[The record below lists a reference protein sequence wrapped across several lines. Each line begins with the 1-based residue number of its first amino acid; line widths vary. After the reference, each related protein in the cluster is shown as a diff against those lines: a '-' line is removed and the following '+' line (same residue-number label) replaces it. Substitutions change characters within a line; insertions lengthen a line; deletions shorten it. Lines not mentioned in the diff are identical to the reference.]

1 MGLVPFF
8 YVLYVG
14 FFKWNPLAVDPSMQ
28 FEGYGFNYRRL
39 IFDEVFL
46 ESIWRSIKFSVVTL
60 TLELSLGFLLALS
73 LLSSFPLK
81 KFFRSV
87 HTLPLVIAP
96 IVVGSIFKLFTVQGL
111 GPLPHLLKDYF
122 GYTLN
127 YGMHAD
133 QAFWMIVIMD
143 IWHWTPF
150 VTLTLLAGLSALP
163 QDPYESAKI
172 DGANNFQIF
181 VYITIPM
188 MVLSLIH
195 I

>member
-1 MGLVPFF
+1 MLV
-8 YVLYVG
+8 G
-14 FFKWNPLAVDPSMQ
+14 SPSK
-28 FEGYGFNYRRL
+28 NVKL
-39 IFDEVFL
+39 
-46 ESIWRSIKFSVVTL
+46 SI
-60 TLELSLGFLLALS
+60 E
-73 LLSSFPLK
+73 
-81 KFFRSV
+81 
-87 HTLPLVIAP
+87 LPLVILK

-127 YGMHAD
+127 YGLNAD

-181 VYITIPM
+181 ID
-188 MVLSLIH
+188 IH
-195 I
+195 